1 MDTPQAISLLST
13 FNTKVNKLQN
23 LSFFKD
29 FPTTGVDFSWTKG
42 ETPDKD
48 VTIVTRHGISEESI
62 DAFVLTL
69 RLLVQPR
76 DQLSIVQIADL
87 YVQLPVSVAAKEAA
101 QVIKKQYEDFMG
113 RSANIRVAGTDLTN
127 KQLFDTF
134 TYGDLAHVNKDK
146 VELYEKIAGFDVGRA
161 FLLDDYI
168 EILAAIHRIATRLR
182 SLNEQTIA
190 SLQISPTKPT
200 I

>member
-1 MDTPQAISLLST
+1 
-13 FNTKVNKLQN
+13 
-23 LSFFKD
+23 
-29 FPTTGVDFSWTKG
+29 
-42 ETPDKD
+42 
-48 VTIVTRHGISEESI
+48 
-62 DAFVLTL
+62 
-69 RLLVQPR
+69 
-76 DQLSIVQIADL
+76 
-87 YVQLPVSVAAKEAA
+87 
-101 QVIKKQYEDFMG
+101 
-113 RSANIRVAGTDLTN
+113 
-127 KQLFDTF
+127 
-134 TYGDLAHVNKDK
+134 VNKDK